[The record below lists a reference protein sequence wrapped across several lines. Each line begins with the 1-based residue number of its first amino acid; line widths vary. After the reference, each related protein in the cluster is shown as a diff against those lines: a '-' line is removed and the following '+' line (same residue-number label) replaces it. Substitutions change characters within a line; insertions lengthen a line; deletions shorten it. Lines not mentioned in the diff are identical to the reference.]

1 MTRVLVILML
11 LLGGALAEAR
21 PGGGH
26 TSSGGG
32 RSSSSSS
39 SHSSSYSGGG
49 SYRGSSSYGGSYGG
63 GSIGGEGMLVLV
75 VIVIVLFVIVSL
87 AKQSEGPAWTSD
99 IPEPAPAPRA
109 DLAAIRAHDPT
120 FSAALFEDFAFELYA
135 AAQRRRGG
143 QLQTLQPYLSPAAAG
158 QLDGRGPPPQQV
170 VVGALRIAQAGVR
183 PTGARVLVHVEATLL
198 GAGRPVAA
206 VERWMFTRALA
217 ARTKPPERT
226 RTWPCPNCG
235 APWQPSP
242 TRTCANC
249 GQAMQVG
256 TFDWCVE
263 QVWVESETTAVASLT
278 GTVEEYGNDLP
289 TVRAPDVDAQL
300 AQLAADDPEVTFEKL
315 YPRIELIYNQLN
327 TAWNARDLTPVRGLV
342 TGALRDYLDYWIRA
356 YAAQG
361 LRNANT
367 GAHLD
372 GAVAAR
378 VVRDPYYDA
387 ITVRIKAHGNEV
399 TYDAKDR
406 VVGGSPDRAR
416 SYSEYWTF
424 LRSSARRG
432 KVTTT
437 PTCPN
442 CGAPLQISDAG
453 DCEHCGVAVENGS
466 FDWILSKIEQD
477 DNYAG

>member
-1 MTRVLVILML
+1 MTRVLLVLAL
-11 LLGGALAEAR
+11 LFGGAIAEAR

-32 RSSSSSS
+32 RSSSSS
-39 SHSSSYSGGG
+39 HSSSYGGG
-49 SYRGSSSYGGSYGG
+49 GYRGGSSYSGGSYGG
-63 GSIGGEGMLVLV
+63 GAFGGEAIL
-75 VIVIVLFVIVSL
+75 VLFVIVGVL
-87 AKQSEGPAWTSD
+87 WVITAMAKQGQGPAWTSD
-99 IPEPAPAPRA
+99 IPAPEPAPRA
-109 DLAAIRAHDPT
+109 DLAAIRAHDPA
-120 FSAALFEDFAFELYA
+120 FSVALFEDFAFELYA

-143 QLQTLQPYLSPAAAG
+143 QLQTLQPYLSPAAAS

-183 PTGARVLVHVEATLL
+183 PTGARVLVHIEATLL

-206 VERWMFTRALA
+206 VERWMFTRSLEAK
-217 ARTKPPERT
+217 TKPPERT
-226 RTWPCPNCG
+226 RSWPCPNCG

-249 GQAMQVG
+249 GQPVQVG

-263 QVWVESETTAVASLT
+263 QAWVESETTAVASLT
-278 GTVEEYGNDLP
+278 GTVEEYGTDLP

-300 AQLAADDPEVTFEKL
+300 AQLAHDDPEVTFEKL
-315 YPRIELIYNQLN
+315 YPRIELIYDQLN

-361 LRNANT
+361 LRNANLQ
-367 GAHLD
+367 AKLD
-372 GAVAAR
+372 GAEPAK

-387 ITVRIKAHGNEV
+387 ITVRILAHGNEV

-416 SYSEYWTF
+416 RYSEYWTF

-432 KVTTT
+432 KITTT